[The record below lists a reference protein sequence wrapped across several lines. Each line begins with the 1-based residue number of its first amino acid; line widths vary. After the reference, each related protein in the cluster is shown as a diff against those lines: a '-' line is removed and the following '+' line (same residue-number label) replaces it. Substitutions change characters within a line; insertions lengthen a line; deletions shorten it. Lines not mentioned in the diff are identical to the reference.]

1 MSRRGT
7 LLATV
12 GNAADESAE
21 PAGPTILVNT
31 SFAGGS
37 FSEARSCQWTGR
49 DDNCQGYNGVDD
61 YSASVVAFGGRPHAA
76 RFEVR
81 DGDIPPFGGNERSEI
96 AEWPSALIFEGDE
109 VWLGVDI
116 YFPSDFPTPVTD
128 WHIVT
133 QLHPSNGT
141 ASPTVTLDV
150 FADDSIYLG
159 NDEPTSE
166 PLHTEIGPIVRGAW
180 TRYLVHFKAAVS
192 SDDGWAEVYQDGEL
206 VVAQHARATVLDG
219 DDHYWKMGIY
229 RANAHTATSVVYF
242 DNLKISIFR
251 PGSGG
256 PSGVAPTYR
265 GSITAQSSTGST
277 AVSIVAP
284 SPTPALTDY
293 QLVAL
298 QIASS
303 SADVPITDPA
313 GWVRRGNIV
322 VQSPAATSNNS
333 RFVLYEIKPDATL
346 AQRQAAFALT
356 LTAGRVWAAIRGCY
370 TTPAGSTGRTVAV
383 QSKAEAE
390 GTASVTHTLPTV
402 ATTTPNSLVIAF
414 GGSDQVNTV
423 SPSQSWPSTG
433 LMTQR
438 VSYTGT
444 NTTEIQAV
452 TMADMVVPSA
462 TGGVGGTFTSQTLD
476 ECGFFVVVL
485 NGT

>member
-1 MSRRGT
+1 MSRRGS
-7 LLATV
+7 LLGTV
-12 GNAADESAE
+12 GTDADVSLE
-21 PAGPTILVNT
+21 PAGPTVLVNT
-31 SFAGGS
+31 SFGGGN
-37 FSEARSCQWTGR
+37 FVEARSCQWEGR
-49 DDNCQGYNGVDD
+49 DDSCQGYNGVDD
-61 YSASVVAFGGRPHAA
+61 YSATVVAFEGRPHVA

-96 AEWPSALIFEGDE
+96 AEWPNAEIFEGDE

-133 QLHPSNGT
+133 QLHPSSGT
-141 ASPTVTLDV
+141 ASPTLTLDV

-192 SDDGWAEVYQDGEL
+192 SDDGWAEVFQNGTL
-206 VVAQHARATVLDG
+206 VVPQHARATVLDG

-256 PSGVAPTYR
+256 PGGQAPTYR

-277 AVSIVAP
+277 AVSIAAP
-284 SPTPALTDY
+284 SPQPELTDY

-298 QIASS
+298 QIAAS

-313 GWVRRGNIV
+313 GWVRRGNII
-322 VQSPAATSNNS
+322 VQSSPSTSSNS

-346 AQRQAAFALT
+346 TQRRAAFALT
-356 LTAGRVWAAIRGCY
+356 LTAGRVWAAIRGCWAVP
-370 TTPAGSTGRTVAV
+370 TGSTGRTVAV
-383 QSKAEAE
+383 ASKAEAE
-390 GTASVTHTLPTV
+390 GTASTSHSLPTV
-402 ATTTPNSLVIAF
+402 NTSQPNSLVIAF
-414 GGSDQVNTV
+414 GGSDQSNLIA
-423 SPSQSWPSTG
+423 SSQSWPSTG

-444 NTTEIQAV
+444 NTTEIQSLTLADQVV
-452 TMADMVVPSA
+452 TVP
-462 TGGVGGTFTSQTLD
+462 TNGVGGTFTTQSLD
-476 ECGFFVVVL
+476 ECGFFSVVL